1 MRMLGN
7 FFRFLRGEDDG
18 IKRRT
23 VRAGLWVGVS
33 SAVWNLMSLIRSI
46 VLARLLTPEIFGIW
60 AICMTLNRGL
70 TVFSETGFASALIQR
85 QDRAEEARDTA
96 FTLLILRGAM
106 LCLIT
111 IAAAPLF
118 SGFYEIDILQPL
130 ISVIAIAFFIS
141 GFHNINT
148 ILQQKELRYHRLALL
163 DQLTIV
169 LGFVFVVTAA
179 YYYRNAWALAAG
191 HVFTAAVTVVLS
203 YLIIPGR
210 PRLAF
215 NKKLA
220 RELFHYGKFVGAA
233 GIVIFI
239 TLELDN
245 LVIGKVLG
253 MEALGLYAVAYML
266 ANLPATQLA
275 KVISGVMLPA
285 YSKLQSDIPALRA
298 AYQRTL
304 AFVSMLTIPATVGL
318 GVLAPQI
325 VGVIYGE
332 HWMPAVDT
340 LRVLAAFGCLRSIG
354 VLSGYMYNAMG
365 KPKISFYFTL
375 IKLVI
380 IAATIYPFTV
390 AYGIIGAAIAV
401 TMPSLLTFFLD
412 FIVLRKMIGLN
423 TREALV
429 PLMRAFLFSTIM
441 GTVLVFLQPYLGQI
455 NLLSLTASILTGALA
470 YAILAWRDMH
480 RMYTWITS
488 RN

>member
-1 MRMLGN
+1 MRSLGDLL
-7 FFRFLRGEDDG
+7 RFLRGRDDG
-18 IKRRT
+18 IKRRA

-33 SAVWNLMSLIRSI
+33 GAVWNLMSLLRSV

-60 AICMTLNRGL
+60 AICMTLNRGM

-85 QDRAEEARDTA
+85 KERAEEARDTA

-118 SGFYEIDILQPL
+118 SGFYELAILQPL
-130 ISVIAIAFFIS
+130 ISVLAIAFFIS

-148 ILQQKELRYHRLALL
+148 ILQQKELQYHRLAML

-169 LGFVFVVTAA
+169 LGFVFVVAVA
-179 YYYRNAWALAAG
+179 YYYRSAWALVAG
-191 HVFTAAVTVVLS
+191 HVFTAAITVVLS

-220 RELFHYGKFVGAA
+220 SELFHYGKFVGGA
-233 GIVIFI
+233 GIVAFI

-332 HWMPAVDT
+332 HWMPAVDA

-354 VLSGYMYNAMG
+354 VLSGYMYNAIG

-375 IKLVI
+375 AKLAI
-380 IAATIYPFTV
+380 IGATIYPLTV
-390 AYGIIGAAIAV
+390 AYGIVGAAVGV
-401 TMPSLLTFFLD
+401 TLPSLITFFVD
-412 FIVLRKMIGLN
+412 FIVLRRIIGLDI
-423 TREALV
+423 REAML
-429 PLMRAFLFSTIM
+429 PLLRTFLFSALM
-441 GTVLVFLQPYLGQI
+441 AAVLLLLQPYLGQI
-455 NLLSLTASILTGALA
+455 SLLSLAASILTGFLA
-470 YAILAWRDMH
+470 YAALAWRDVH

-488 RN
+488 R

>member
-1 MRMLGN
+1 MRLPAKLLG
-7 FFRFLRGEDDG
+7 FLRARDDG
-18 IKRRT
+18 IKRRAL
-23 VRAGLWVGVS
+23 RAGLWVGMS
-33 SAVWNLMSLIRSI
+33 STLWNLMSLLRSI

-85 QDRAEEARDTA
+85 QERAEEARDTA
-96 FTLLILRGAM
+96 FTLLILRGA
-106 LCLIT
+106 LLSVV
-111 IAAAPLF
+111 AFALAPLF
-118 SGFYEIDILQPL
+118 SRFYELPLLQPL
-130 ISVIAIAFFIS
+130 ISVMAIAFFLS

-163 DQLTIV
+163 DQTTIV
-169 LGFVFVVTAA
+169 LGFVFVVAAA
-179 YYYRNAWALAAG
+179 YFYRSVWALVAG
-191 HVFTAAVTVVLS
+191 HVFTAAVTVILS

-215 NKKLA
+215 NRALA

-233 GIVIFI
+233 GIVAFI

-285 YSKLQSDIPALRA
+285 YSKLQADIPALRA

-318 GVLAPQI
+318 AVLAPQI
-325 VGVIYGE
+325 IGVIYGE
-332 HWMPAVDT
+332 HWMAGVDA
-340 LRVLAAFGCLRSIG
+340 LRILAIFGCLRSIG
-354 VLSGYMYNAMG
+354 VLSGYLYNAIG

-375 IKLVI
+375 AKLAI
-380 IAATIYPFTV
+380 IAATIYPLIV
-390 AYGIIGAAIAV
+390 AYGIIGAAVSV
-401 TMPSLLTFFLD
+401 TLPSLLTFFLD
-412 FIVLRKMIGLN
+412 FVVLRKVIGLKI
-423 TREALV
+423 REALF
-429 PLMRAFLFSTIM
+429 PLLRILIFSTIM
-441 GTVLVFLQPYLGQI
+441 GVVLLYLQPYLGQI
-455 NLLSLTASILTGALA
+455 NLWSLAASILVGVFV
-470 YAILAWRDMH
+470 YMVLAWRDIQ
-480 RMYTWITS
+480 RMYTWIRS
-488 RN
+488 KA